1 MRVASIPCLFD
12 SFTNTF
18 LYICLSHSCWA
29 ACACYFSDGL
39 RNHWKHPYFLLGVC
53 VSEFASAGAF
63 FFCSMHY
70 AIELIVSRI
79 PIHLSYYLG
88 LILKVLHIFED

>member
-53 VSEFASAGAF
+53 VCQSLRLL
-63 FFCSMHY
+63 
-70 AIELIVSRI
+70 ELFSFVQCIMQ
-79 PIHLSYYLG
+79 LN
-88 LILKVLHIFED
+88 